1 MYHEHDFWKYNQFLR
16 KQQYFDFQPTM
27 SKLKIKSRIISL
39 GIIHIE
45 ADRDLRADW
54 RTLNFD
60 VDIVWLSKYSRTAS
74 EIGQAI

>member
-45 ADRDLRADW
+45 ADRDLRAD
-54 RTLNFD
+54 
-60 VDIVWLSKYSRTAS
+60 
-74 EIGQAI
+74 